1 MIDSSI
7 PLGNDMEAREAMFT
21 KFSHLLRH
29 DLTDPHGYSSE
40 LKGDNPDTSNC
51 TPTIADISYGG
62 AEFSRTQ
69 ARPFTTNYGD
79 DKDYATGGFVDTLY
93 RPILNTT
100 EGGNPDTAEGFV
112 KLDSG
117 KPRMSLVDPDF
128 VKGLA
133 DILTFGAQKYE
144 ADNWKLLDR
153 KELYRYKDALLR
165 HMYAY
170 LGGELTDEES
180 GRPHLDCV
188 AFNLMALRYF
198 EHGAG
203 FNKGG

>member
-7 PLGNDMEAREAMFT
+7 PLGDDMEAREAMFT
-21 KFSHLLRH
+21 KFSRRLRH
-29 DLTDPHGYSSE
+29 GLTDPHDYSSE
-40 LKGDNPDTSNC
+40 LKGNNPDTSNC
-51 TPTIADISYGG
+51 TPTIEDISYGE
-62 AEFSRTQ
+62 AAFSR
-69 ARPFTTNYGD
+69 
-79 DKDYATGGFVDTLY
+79 
-93 RPILNTT
+93 NTT
-100 EGGNPDTAEGFV
+100 EGFM
-112 KLDSG
+112 KFDSD

-128 VKGLA
+128 IKGLA

-203 FNKGG
+203 FNKGGQE